1 MKAKKILV
9 TLLAAAMT
17 VSAFTACGGS
27 GKETGSTGGSASSGS
42 KPAASTDSAASESG
56 EAETPSY
63 VNATGLPI
71 VNEPITLKM
80 MVVKNVSDLG
90 KSWNEK
96 ECVQRAVEETGI
108 NFEFTEISQA
118 AWSEQIGVT
127 LAGGDLPDVIVGS
140 ISNFAAYT
148 ESIQPLNDLLDAY
161 APNLTAFYEEHPE
174 LKIAGTMED
183 GNLYSFP
190 LLQQQGYYTHNNRYA
205 INQEWL
211 DNIGMEIP
219 TTQDELYAVLK
230 AFKEKDANGN
240 GDPNDELPISFTGNT
255 AVALDEN
262 SYGMNFLM
270 NSCGVHS
277 VKYVQVDDGVVSFA
291 PTSPEYRQFLE
302 FANKLYTEGLIDPDS
317 FVQQF
322 PDFTAKGNAD
332 RIGIVAHHSYLDI
345 VVGAQ
350 NMEKYSILL
359 PTEDA
364 NGNITV
370 TGRSVDGDWVYDCYK
385 ISKNSQYA
393 EAAVRLY
400 DYVISSEELVTLWSW
415 GPEGKVYTVNDQG
428 QKVRVSEFTDG
439 MTSFAQ
445 ARQTYGAGMSGFWI
459 YPKDMYQSWVMQ
471 PRDQLMDDFEEAYT
485 PYLCE
490 PMPLGIDKQE
500 VVDRRADQ
508 FTEINTYIQ
517 NFTAE
522 SIMKGIDDSDWEKHL
537 KTCENLDVATY
548 TQDYQNFYNDKKA

>member
-9 TLLAAAMT
+9 TLLAAAMAVST
-17 VSAFTACGGS
+17 FAACGSSDGGKESSGGSESSKVSASFSEDA
-27 GKETGSTGGSASSGS
+27 SGS
-42 KPAASTDSAASESG
+42 D
-56 EAETPSY
+56 ETETLSY

-96 ECVQRAVEETGI
+96 ECVKRAVEETGI

-140 ISNFAAYT
+140 INNFAAYT
-148 ESIQPLNDLLDAY
+148 ESFLPLNDLLDTY
-161 APNLTAFYEEHPE
+161 APNLTAFYEKNPE
-174 LKIAGTMED
+174 LKVAGTMED

-190 LLQQQGYYTHNNRYA
+190 LFQQQGYYTHNNRYA

-211 DNIGMEIP
+211 DNVGMEIP
-219 TTQDELYAVLK
+219 TTQDELYEVLT
-230 AFKEKDANGN
+230 AFKEQDANGN
-240 GDPNDELPISFTGNT
+240 GDANDELPISFTGNT
-255 AVALDEN
+255 AAALDAN
-262 SYGMNFLM
+262 AYGMNFLF
-270 NSCGVHS
+270 NCCGIHS
-277 VKYVQVDDGVVSFA
+277 VNYVQVEDGVVSFA
-291 PTSPEYRQFLE
+291 PTTEEYRQFLE

-317 FVQQF
+317 FVQQV
-322 PDFTAKGNAD
+322 PDYTAKGNAD

-350 NMEKYSILL
+350 NMAKYSIML
-359 PTEDA
+359 PTKDA
-364 NGNITV
+364 NGDVTV
-370 TGRSVDGDWVYDCYK
+370 TGRSVNGDWNYDCYK
-385 ISKNSQYA
+385 VSKDSKYA

-415 GPEGKVYTVNDQG
+415 GPEGDVYTVNEEG
-428 QKVRVSEFTDG
+428 KKERVSEFTDG

-445 ARQTYGAGMSGFWI
+445 ARQTYSAGMSGFWI

-471 PRDQLMDDFEEAYT
+471 PRDQLMKDFEETYT
-485 PYLCE
+485 PYLAE

-522 SIMKGIDDSDWEKHL
+522 SIMKGIDDSGWEKHL
-537 KTCENLDVATY
+537 KTCESLDVATY
-548 TQDYQNFYNDKKA
+548 TEDYQNFYNDKKVD